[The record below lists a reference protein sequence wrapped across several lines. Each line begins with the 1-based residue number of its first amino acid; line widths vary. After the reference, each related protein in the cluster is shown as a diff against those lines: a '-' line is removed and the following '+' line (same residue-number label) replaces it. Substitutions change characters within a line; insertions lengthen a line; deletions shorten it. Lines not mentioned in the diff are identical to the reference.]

1 MTQAWPNEVYEHVLF
16 LLWGGLKSE
25 EIRKNTKEEIEVNYN
40 LQEVLKVVFHIDE
53 TRNDKIKNLCK
64 MRTLMLLNFD
74 KPVFEDDS
82 VIISISKEKLI
93 EKIDWLK
100 EYFVKFF
107 VENDQQTYFL
117 WLV

>member
-1 MTQAWPNEVYEHVLF
+1 
-16 LLWGGLKSE
+16 
-25 EIRKNTKEEIEVNYN
+25 
-40 LQEVLKVVFHIDE
+40 
-53 TRNDKIKNLCK
+53 